1 MEKRFWS
8 ESESLPIE
16 KDLESLFQ
24 DAVNRGYKPY
34 IDDTGLSGSFGVSN
48 DGSTRDTFFIF
59 RGHGPVGETRCPLL
73 EVRLYEGD
81 HLVQLGPIFGYEE
94 STCVVIAGYSSA
106 QTVWNSWLEGSD
118 ISFVLNSVTF
128 FNRMDMT
135 RLAREV

>member
-24 DAVNRGYKPY
+24 DAVNQGYKPY
-34 IDDTGLSGSFGVSN
+34 IDDAGLSGSFGVSN
-48 DGSTRDTFFIF
+48 DGSTRDTLFIF

-73 EVRLYEGD
+73 EVRLYEED
-81 HLVQLGPIFGYEE
+81 QSVRLGSFFGHEE
-94 STCVVIAGYSSA
+94 SACVVVTGYSSA
-106 QTVWNSWLEGSD
+106 QTVWNYWLEGSD

-135 RLAREV
+135 RLSREV